1 MTQVTIDEPLM
12 PAMAW
17 RSLRLVCRRAIDRNV
32 DVRVEGLEH
41 VPAEGP
47 VVIAARHFHHLYDGC
62 AIGLALPRHVHV
74 LVAMDWLT
82 RPASRALMARACRAA
97 RFPVVLRP
105 AAATYRPELRDDPV
119 RRAAY
124 AEETDRQLRHAVRES
139 VSLLRGGH
147 VLLVF
152 PEGYPNV
159 DPGFTPKANDDT
171 FLPFEPGFIRLAELA
186 QRDGTT
192 RVPIVPAGLA
202 YTRGPRWSL
211 TLRFDPP
218 RWLDAGRDRA
228 RLLAD
233 VEARVRALSTVS
245 PAEVVAATDP

>member
-1 MTQVTIDEPLM
+1 M

-17 RSLRLVCRRAIDRNV
+17 RSLRLLCRRAIDRNV
-32 DVRVEGLEH
+32 DLLVEGLEH
-41 VPAEGP
+41 VPSEGP

-62 AIGLALPRHVHV
+62 AIGLTVPRHVHV

-82 RPASRALMARACRAA
+82 RPAGRALMARACRSA

-105 AAATYRPELRDDPV
+105 AAATYRSELRDDLV

-124 AEETDRQLRHAVRES
+124 TEATARQLRRAVRES
-139 VSLLRGGH
+139 VKLLRDGH

-159 DPGFTPKANDDT
+159 DPGFTPKPDDDA
-171 FLPFEPGFIRLAELA
+171 FLPFEPGFVRLVAMA
-186 QRDGTT
+186 QQDGTT
-192 RVPIVPAGLA
+192 RVPIVPTGLV
-202 YTRGPRWSL
+202 YTRGARWNL

-218 RWLDAGRDRA
+218 RWLEAGADRD
-228 RLLAD
+228 LFLAE
-233 VEARVRALSTVS
+233 VETRVRALSNA
-245 PAEVVAATDP
+245 PARKPRP

>member
-1 MTQVTIDEPLM
+1 MDEALV

-17 RSLRLVCRRAIDRNV
+17 RSLRLLCRRAIDRNV
-32 DVRVEGLEH
+32 DLQVEGLEH
-41 VPAEGP
+41 LPVEGP

-62 AIGLALPRHVHV
+62 AIGLTVPRHVHV

-82 RPASRALMARACRAA
+82 RPAGRAVMARACGAA

-105 AAATYRPELRDDPV
+105 AATIHRPELRDDPV
-119 RRAAY
+119 RRDAY
-124 AEETDRQLRHAVRES
+124 ADTAARQLRRAVRES
-139 VSLLRGGH
+139 VELLRDGH

-159 DPGFTPKANDDT
+159 DPGFTPKTDDAT
-171 FLPFEPGFIRLAELA
+171 FLPFEAGFIRLVALA

-192 RVPIVPAGLA
+192 RVPIVPTGLA
-202 YTRGPRWSL
+202 YTRGSRWGL

-218 RWLDAGRDRA
+218 RWLEAGTDHNL
-228 RLLAD
+228 LLAA
-233 VEARVRALSTVS
+233 VEARVRALSTAQ
-245 PAEVVAATDP
+245 PATS